1 MGLTRV
7 VTDQATYTVHHGLT
21 GSPLKV
27 FQCQTGLVRVYCTRE
42 GLVPLWIGLSILQIP
57 YFVLLSLDRIVDSS
71 DCLFCYFCTK
81 PAVVLM

>member
-27 FQCQTGLVRVYCTRE
+27 FQCQTGTGSCLLYSGRTGSSLDWIVDSSDSLFCYFC
-42 GLVPLWIGLSILQIP
+42 LWIGLSILQIA
-57 YFVLLSLDRIVDSS
+57 YFVTFVQSQLW
-71 DCLFCYFCTK
+71 C
-81 PAVVLM
+81 